1 VETKEKHTFQTR
13 IITVDMWEKPLR
25 SYAFRLRLR
34 GMLMKLMIAE
44 GVGNLKCNESHNFAV
59 VKSLASQIKNLKD
72 RQIIIEELER
82 HS

>member
-1 VETKEKHTFQTR
+1 
-13 IITVDMWEKPLR
+13 MWEKPLR